1 MATSAVEDAWTTQ
14 CLVIGHIPQHVFT
27 AILTLVMQN
36 NIFHTRR
43 VLRMVAI
50 IKPVSCIQCGQIQMQ
65 AKSITLTYQV
75 LGVTERGL
83 TTLNKIQHIIAPEL
97 FQVNEI
103 LGHMDAT

>member
-1 MATSAVEDAWTTQ
+1 MDNAVFGNRSHSTA
-14 CLVIGHIPQHVFT
+14 CLHS
-27 AILTLVMQN
+27 
-36 NIFHTRR
+36 NIN
-43 VLRMVAI
+43 LL
-50 IKPVSCIQCGQIQMQ
+50 SCIQCGQIQMQ